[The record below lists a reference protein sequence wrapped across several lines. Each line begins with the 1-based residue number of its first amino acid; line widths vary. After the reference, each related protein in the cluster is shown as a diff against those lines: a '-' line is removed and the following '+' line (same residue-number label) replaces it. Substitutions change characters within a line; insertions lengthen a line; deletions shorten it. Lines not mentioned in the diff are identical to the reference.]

1 MKNGKK
7 RRAFDVAHS
16 ARQNSSGDGAFSLAS
31 GHLGALVRKENAS
44 FRLHALYSILKRGGD
59 LMLSALLLL
68 FLALPMLLIAVWV
81 RSDSNGPAIFRQ
93 TRVGRKGRHFTVYK
107 FRTMEMGTP
116 CCSSA
121 DLSRLGRARYI
132 TGAGLILRRTGLD
145 ELPQL
150 WNVLCGEMS
159 LVGPRP
165 VIPEEEKLIL
175 LRASLGASD
184 LRPGI
189 TGLAQVSGRDNC
201 AVEEKAALDALY
213 ARIQSPLTDIRVLLK
228 TVGTVFSGKG
238 CN

>member
-1 MKNGKK
+1 MN
-7 RRAFDVAHS
+7 VAH
-16 ARQNSSGDGAFSLAS
+16 RVRHDGSGDGAFSLAS
-31 GHLGALVRKENAS
+31 GHLGALVCKENAS
-44 FRLHALYSILKRGGD
+44 FRLRAFYAVVKRVGD
-59 LMLSALLLL
+59 VMLSVSLLL

-81 RSDSNGPAIFRQ
+81 RSDSAGTAIFRQ
-93 TRVGRKGRHFTVYK
+93 TRVGRRGQLFTVYK
-107 FRTMEMGTP
+107 FRTMAVGTP
-116 CCSSA
+116 RCSSA
-121 DLSRLGRARYI
+121 DLSRLGRTRYI
-132 TGAGLILRRTGLD
+132 TRAGRILRRTGLD

-189 TGLAQVSGRDNC
+189 TGLAQVSGRDDR
-201 AVEEKAALDALY
+201 AVEEKAVLDALY
-213 ARIQSPLTDIRVLLK
+213 ARIQSPLTDIGVLFK
-228 TVGTVFSGKG
+228 TLGAVFSGKG

>member
-1 MKNGKK
+1 
-7 RRAFDVAHS
+7 
-16 ARQNSSGDGAFSLAS
+16 
-31 GHLGALVRKENAS
+31 
-44 FRLHALYSILKRGGD
+44 
-59 LMLSALLLL
+59 
-68 FLALPMLLIAVWV
+68 
-81 RSDSNGPAIFRQ
+81 
-93 TRVGRKGRHFTVYK
+93 
-107 FRTMEMGTP
+107 MGTP

-132 TGAGLILRRTGLD
+132 TGAGRILRRTGLD